1 MYEFFKKAIKWLGW
15 LVLIV
20 SAILVIWLF
29 KDGTLS
35 DFERFK
41 TWVAQYK
48 ILSPLIF
55 TLIQI
60 IQVVLP
66 IIPGGVTTI
75 VGFAVF
81 GFWQGLLYNSIGI
94 IIGSIILFDLV
105 QSFGRKFI
113 LLFVKEETFKKY
125 EAKLESPG
133 YERFFIFCM
142 ISPVSPADL
151 MVMVTGLTNMSLK
164 KFTMIMIWTKPI
176 SVIGYNLIWEL
187 GGKWA
192 YYLFGF
198 TKK

>member
-1 MYEFFKKAIKWLGW
+1 MYKFAKKAIEWLGIAI
-15 LVLIV
+15 LII

-35 DFERFK
+35 DFDAFK
-41 TWVAQYK
+41 NWVSQYK
-48 ILSPLIF
+48 VLSPLIF
-55 TLIQI
+55 ILIQI

-94 IIGSIILFDLV
+94 IIGSIILFSLV
-105 QSFGRKFI
+105 QHFGRKFI
-113 LLFVKEETFKKY
+113 LLFTKEETFKRY

-133 YERFFIFCM
+133 YERLFILCM
-142 ISPVSPADL
+142 LSPVSPADL

-164 KFTMIMIWTKPI
+164 KFSIIMLITKPI